1 MDTVLAVELG
11 LADRFEFVDVP
22 LYEYLFLN
30 IE

>member
-11 LADRFEFVDVP
+11 LADGFEFVDVP